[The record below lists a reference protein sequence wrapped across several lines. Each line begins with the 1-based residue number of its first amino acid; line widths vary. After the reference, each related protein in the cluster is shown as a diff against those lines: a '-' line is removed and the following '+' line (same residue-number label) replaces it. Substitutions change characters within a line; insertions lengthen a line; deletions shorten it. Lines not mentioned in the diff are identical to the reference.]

1 MNKATIMGLFTSV
14 LGLIGLIAALSI
26 GSHFPIYRWPYDVFQ
41 GIAFSL
47 AFGLGFSDTISY
59 AVTIVLVF
67 LVTVTFFTIGTKLSR
82 FLFSFK

>member
-26 GSHFPIYRWPYDVFQ
+26 GSHFPIYRWPYDAFQ

-47 AFGLGFSDTISY
+47 AFGLGFSDTLSY
-59 AVTIVLVF
+59 VVTIILVF
-67 LVTVTFFTIGTKLSR
+67 LVTVTFFTIGIKLSR